1 MTTPRYDYYGLV
13 ASTWDLG
20 RGDTTNWP
28 DRPFYL
34 EIIRQYGE
42 PVLDIG
48 CGTGRLILDFLQ
60 QGIDIDG
67 LDNSPEMIA
76 ICRAKAEKLK
86 LSPNLYEQDMET
98 LDLPRKYRT
107 IIGPSSVLQLITD
120 RDTALETLRH
130 FFAHLQPGGVFV
142 TPFYFDWAEG
152 EPMDSGWR
160 LVLEKVRPEDGAV
173 VRSWVHSW
181 CEPARQWWHM
191 EQHLEVELNGEIIAK
206 EEHRQS
212 PEVRWYSQAEALQ
225 LYQEAGFTNIQL
237 FRKFESNAASA
248 DDRQFCVLGVK
259 PEDPSA

>member
-1 MTTPRYDYYGLV
+1 MTIAHYGYKGMI
-13 ASTWDLG
+13 ASTWDLY
-20 RGDTTNWP
+20 RDNTASWS

-34 EIIRQYGE
+34 EIVRRYGE
-42 PVLDIG
+42 PVLDVG

-67 LDNSPEMIA
+67 LDNSPEMID
-76 ICRAKAEKLK
+76 ICRAKAEKLN
-86 LSPNLYEQDMET
+86 LSPNLYQQNMET
-98 LDLPRKYRT
+98 LELPRKYRT
-107 IIGPSSVLQLITD
+107 ILGPSSVLQLITD

-160 LVLEKVRPEDGAV
+160 LHFEKVRPTDGAT

-181 CEPARQWWHM
+181 CEPAKQWWHM
-191 EQHLEVELNGEIIAK
+191 EQRFEVELNGEIIAR

-212 PEVRWYSQAEALQ
+212 PEVRWYTQAEAIQ
-225 LYQEAGFTNIQL
+225 LYQDAGFSNIQL
-237 FRKFESNAASA
+237 FRKFELNAASA
-248 DDRQFCVLGVK
+248 DDRQFCALGMK
-259 PEDPSA
+259 PEELPA